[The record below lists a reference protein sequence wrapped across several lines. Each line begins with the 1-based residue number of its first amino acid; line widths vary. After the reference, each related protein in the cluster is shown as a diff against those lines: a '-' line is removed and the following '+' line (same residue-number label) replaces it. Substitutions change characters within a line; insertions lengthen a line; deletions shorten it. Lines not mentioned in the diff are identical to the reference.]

1 MWIKDNITDDAITLC
16 TMDSDDLTSK
26 VKTVLMNKVVTDKQF
41 FLFSELGMLD
51 KEFCVSATESLDEI
65 NAEYAN
71 AIIEVISKLIP
82 ELKSHIDKYSADADL
97 AKQKYK
103 NAQKAYDVKIKE
115 LQDKESDL
123 KHQRAALGIF
133 AFSKKKELDA
143 KILECQ
149 DEISAFKKSDN
160 TQKLKNEYEQISYKV
175 HLLDI

>member
-1 MWIKDNITDDAITLC
+1 MKLPKPLYRIY
-16 TMDSDDLTSK
+16 S
-26 VKTVLMNKVVTDKQF
+26 NKR
-41 FLFSELGMLD
+41 
-51 KEFCVSATESLDEI
+51 KE
-65 NAEYAN
+65 
-71 AIIEVISKLIP
+71 P
-82 ELKSHIDKYSADADL
+82 
-97 AKQKYK
+97 
-103 NAQKAYDVKIKE
+103 QKAYDVKIKE